1 MNFFFIEEILLDII
15 DEKISPI
22 KCDECNRAFTS
33 KSNLKRHNVRMH
45 EVDFFV
51 KKHFLLAE
59 ELKKV
64 NTCESCDKTFK
75 DKSNFNKHILTHE
88 NVQYS
93 CNYCDQQYR
102 NKASLIRHIKVHDTP
117 EMVKCEKCH

>member
-22 KCDECNRAFTS
+22 
-33 KSNLKRHNVRMH
+33 
-45 EVDFFV
+45 
-51 KKHFLLAE
+51 AE
-59 ELKKV
+59 ELEKI
-64 NTCESCDKTFK
+64 NTCDRCDKTFK

-93 CNYCDQQYR
+93 CNYCDQQY
-102 NKASLIRHIKVHDTP
+102 IIP
-117 EMVKCEKCH
+117 

>member
-15 DEKISPI
+15 DEKISSI
-22 KCDECNRAFTS
+22 KCDECNRSFTS

-51 KKHFLLAE
+51 KKHLLLAE
-59 ELKKV
+59 ELEKI
-64 NTCESCDKTFK
+64 NNSCGKTFK

-93 CNYCDQQYR
+93 CNDCDQQYR
-102 NKASLIRHIKVHDTP
+102 NKASLL
-117 EMVKCEKCH
+117 